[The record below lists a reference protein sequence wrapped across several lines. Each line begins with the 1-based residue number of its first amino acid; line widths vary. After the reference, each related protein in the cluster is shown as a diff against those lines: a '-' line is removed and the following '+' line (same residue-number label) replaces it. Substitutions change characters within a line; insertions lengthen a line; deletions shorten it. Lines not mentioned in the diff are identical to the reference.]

1 MNFSSWSWDF
11 LVSPS
16 WLNMSY
22 LPDHVKSY
30 ILSKNNLLNNPL
42 ENFLNINQHD
52 KKIFRQLLSVI
63 DEVPQK
69 METYVDLFYRNL

>member
-1 MNFSSWSWDF
+1 MF
-11 LVSPS
+11 
-16 WLNMSY
+16 
-22 LPDHVKSY
+22 
-30 ILSKNNLLNNPL
+30 L

-63 DEVPQK
+63 DEVPEK